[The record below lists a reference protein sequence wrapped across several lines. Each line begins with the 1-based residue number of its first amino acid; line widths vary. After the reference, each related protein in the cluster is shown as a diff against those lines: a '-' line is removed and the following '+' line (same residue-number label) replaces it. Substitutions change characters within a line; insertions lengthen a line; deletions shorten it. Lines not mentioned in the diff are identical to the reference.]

1 MTKGFCYQENTHY
14 SQAVACSGATFWRE
28 VRKPSTQHAIDG
40 RRAILAAVKSKDS
53 AAMQKWLRSA
63 KFKRFLDECPR
74 LRKAGAREKFLAQ
87 SPEKQLLALAQYM
100 KDNLPAFIFSCRE
113 FDATTTKSKPTPFR
127 RRKLADCH
135 LNGLV
140 MLDIDH
146 VETPTAVW
154 EQLQQHE
161 ELMRRTKL
169 VHITSSKE
177 GVRIVFAADI
187 AVGNLA
193 DNQLAFA
200 RALGYEADGSCIDAT
215 RNSFAPKED
224 DILYIDE
231 SIFEYYDEEY
241 DKTWTPRY
249 RGEEGKRTLPQPLP
263 VREGSGYLE
272 GRAQGKTLPQPLPCR
287 EGSGYLEGHEQG
299 SEDDKQ
305 GQVIAPS
312 LQGRA
317 GGESPGMGESLLP
330 LSLWGAQL
338 SSLFD
343 AYPALKDICR
353 GLKPNQYPAAV
364 FVAGGLLMTL
374 LTRCT
379 YSFYVRPEEARRL
392 NCSVL
397 IIGDPA
403 SGKSFATRLEKL
415 LTAPIE
421 EADKLGVAA
430 INAYR
435 EELRAAGANRDKPKR
450 PKVPVRLHPA
460 RTSNSQ
466 FIQDM
471 VNSVEVVD
479 GEEMQLH
486 MFTFDTELDNTLIV
500 QKGGAWMDKTSMEL
514 KAFHN
519 EEDGQAYSNADSVYE
534 RFNVTWNYI
543 YTGTPLALKKKVNAQ
558 NFGSGLATRLT
569 VIPLPSTNFE
579 MMEREQH
586 PDPESDVRLRTWAER
601 LDRTKGKLPMQHI
614 VDGLYDWTARRMA
627 DAKDNDSRA
636 DEMLLKRCAYHGL
649 NFAAPFIVMRH
660 WEEMQQDGEQW
671 NCTFETDDVDWQL
684 AELLTNI
691 QYACQR
697 YFFGHMAEEYFEAQ
711 TLEAS
716 VRPRRRDKAMEAF
729 ASLPQEFTAEDVMR
743 CFGLENTGA
752 AYVRVKRLIEDRLAV
767 KLGSYVENG
776 HAKARFMKTDRI
788 ML

>member
-146 VETPTAVW
+146 VENPMAVW

-161 ELMRRTKL
+161 ELMQRTKL

>member
-1 MTKGFCYQENTHY
+1 MEGERNVRLYHLAVNLRAICDNSVEVLRRVLPRLGLSEEEMHQIVSSACKEVPKGV
-14 SQAVACSGATFWRE
+14 SKLLRE
-28 VRKPSTQHAIDG
+28 VVQ
-40 RRAILAAVKSKDS
+40 
-53 AAMQKWLRSA
+53 
-63 KFKRFLDECPR
+63 
-74 LRKAGAREKFLAQ
+74 
-87 SPEKQLLALAQYM
+87 
-100 KDNLPAFIFSCRE
+100 
-113 FDATTTKSKPTPFR
+113 
-127 RRKLADCH
+127 
-135 LNGLV
+135 
-140 MLDIDH
+140 
-146 VETPTAVW
+146 
-154 EQLQQHE
+154 
-161 ELMRRTKL
+161 
-169 VHITSSKE
+169 
-177 GVRIVFAADI
+177 
-187 AVGNLA
+187 
-193 DNQLAFA
+193 
-200 RALGYEADGSCIDAT
+200 AT
-215 RNSFAPKED
+215 RLQTLPQQT
-224 DILYIDE
+224 L
-231 SIFEYYDEEY
+231 
-241 DKTWTPRY
+241 PQ
-249 RGEEGKRTLPQPLP
+249 RTLPQPLP
-263 VREGSGYLE
+263 Y
-272 GRAQGKTLPQPLPCR
+272 R
-287 EGSGYLEGHEQG
+287 EGSGYLEGHAQG
-299 SEDDKQ
+299 SEDDMQ

-312 LQGRA
+312 LEGRA
-317 GGESPGMGESLLP
+317 GGESPSLP
-330 LSLWGAQL
+330 LSLWGTQL

-364 FVAGGLLMTL
+364 FVAGGLMMTL

-392 NCSVL
+392 NCCVL

-403 SGKSFATRLEKL
+403 SGKSFATRLKTL
-415 LTAPIE
+415 LTGPIE

-435 EELRAAGANRDKPKR
+435 EELRVASANREKPNR
-450 PKVPVRLHPA
+450 PKIPVRLHPA

-479 GEEMQLH
+479 GKEMQLH
-486 MFTFDTELDNTLIV
+486 MFTFDTELDNTLNV
-500 QKGGAWMDKTSMEL
+500 QKGGAWIDKTSMEL

-579 MMEREQH
+579 MIEREQT

-614 VDGLYDWTARRMA
+614 VDGLYDWTERRMA
-627 DAKDNDSRA
+627 DAKDNDSHA

-660 WEEMQQDGEQW
+660 WEEMQQDGEMW

-691 QYACQR
+691 HYACQR
-697 YFFGHMAEEYFEAQ
+697 HFFGHLAEEYFEAR

-716 VRPRRRDKAMEAF
+716 VRPRRRNKAMEAF
-729 ASLPQEFTAEDVMR
+729 ANLPEEFTAEDVMR
-743 CFGLENTGA
+743 CFGLENANA

-767 KLGSYVENG
+767 RMGSYVEDG
-776 HAKARFMKTDRI
+776 HAKARFMKTERL